1 MVKNLGIAVRTS
13 EQKAAGQEAAKY
25 LIDIKAVN
33 FRPNEPYK
41 LTAGWAS
48 PVYVDCRKVIAFL
61 DERRAIIQLGVDML
75 NRDITEEPDF
85 VAGGETAGI
94 PYAAW
99 ISEAL
104 SRPMLYVRK
113 KPKGFGRNAQIEGAM
128 PEGSHVLLV
137 EDLATDGGS
146 KINFISALRESGAT
160 VSDIFVVFFYG
171 AFPGASDTM
180 ANADVTLHY
189 LCDWWDVIAAAEA
202 GGYFTPDDIS
212 GVRAFLADPTAVQIL
227 SPLFRRTTV
236 QFL

>member
-1 MVKNLGIAVRTS
+1 M
-13 EQKAAGQEAAKY
+13 
-25 LIDIKAVN
+25 
-33 FRPNEPYK
+33 
-41 LTAGWAS
+41 
-48 PVYVDCRKVIAFL
+48 YVDCRKVIAFL

-128 PEGSHVLLV
+128 PEGSRVLLV

-171 AFPGASDTM
+171 AFPGASDSM
-180 ANADVTLHY
+180 ANAGVTLHY

-212 GVRAFLADPTAVQIL
+212 GVRTFLADPIGW
-227 SPLFRRTTV
+227 SKSHGGK
-236 QFL
+236 